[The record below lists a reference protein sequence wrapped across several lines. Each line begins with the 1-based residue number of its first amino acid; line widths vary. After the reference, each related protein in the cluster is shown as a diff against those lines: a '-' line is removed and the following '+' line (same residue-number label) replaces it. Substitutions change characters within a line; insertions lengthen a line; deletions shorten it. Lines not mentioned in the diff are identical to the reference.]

1 MGSQRVRHDWAT
13 NTQSLVYKWGIWCW
27 GTSQV
32 ALVVKNLPANAV
44 DIRDL
49 GSVPGLGR
57 SLGGGHGNPLQYSC
71 LQFSPLHLHCCG
83 FSFSNGSFPSTK
95 KNAALS
101 HIFENIFPDLK
112 NSSGYCCIFLISF
125 ASKLLEAFSYSSP
138 LPLLT
143 SSLEPTPPNLCH
155 YGSYQWPLCCH
166 FNGTSPLPQW
176 FTGKEPT
183 CQCRRCGF
191 DPSVRKI
198 SWSRKWQLTPVFL
211 SGKSHR

>member
-1 MGSQRVRHDWAT
+1 METHSSILACSSPH
-13 NTQSLVYKWGIWCW
+13 SIFI
-27 GTSQV
+27 
-32 ALVVKNLPANAV
+32 VV
-44 DIRDL
+44 D
-49 GSVPGLGR
+49 
-57 SLGGGHGNPLQYSC
+57 
-71 LQFSPLHLHCCG
+71 
-83 FSFSNGSFPSTK
+83 FPSLMDHSHQQK
-95 KNAALS
+95 KMLPYLIYLKIS
-101 HIFENIFPDLK
+101 SLDLK

-143 SSLEPTPPNLCH
+143 SSLEPTPPNLCRH
-155 YGSYQWPLCCH
+155 GSYQWPLCCH